1 MNCKYKKKFQDY
13 SKYNTDNSYYIPK
26 PYKKNDIGINKN
38 EYDENIYPNT
48 DRYWPLERFKS
59 VNRIQKNL
67 NNSFLIENDIYTN
80 RQNSSNNIIN
90 HDDKQNSQYYNK
102 FLTKNNYYE
111 NNNNNFSN
119 LVNNDY
125 FDSNNNQMQSYS
137 QSGYNKKNFS
147 RSSSEFQ
154 KENFEPNIQ
163 NNYKDSS
170 LINNRQEIYI
180 DLNKTKSFNQ
190 SSYNNTFHY
199 IQNSNLNYH
208 RNYNYYSSMNLL
220 KNKYSQNQNIELG
233 NPKVINNKLYEET
246 QNNKNEIKSMY
257 LESKKKYREL
267 LNNYTNYTNNK
278 NENIP
283 IKYKENM
290 TKSNIESYK
299 NKKSYNTNSNID
311 NLNDYSVDYSSKASI
326 DNSLGNINTNVNPI
340 YKKVKINNNNNQ
352 LIKNDNINLI
362 RRDYS
367 TGIYRPN
374 NNSISPD
381 KNLNNSSNFS
391 SYINNYLNLKVKNKK
406 YEKVNYSNNSNNTN
420 KIKDISKSCNSFT
433 TGTTNTF
440 EDNLMNHKKNLKII
454 ESVEELHLNYVIML
468 QNTKNLIK
476 YQENVNITLY
486 PKNNNYSFKES
497 TVTYIH
503 EEEL

>member
-13 SKYNTDNSYYIPK
+13 SKYNTDNSYYIPI
-26 PYKKNDIGINKN
+26 PYRKNEIGINNN

-67 NNSFLIENDIYTN
+67 NNSFLIENDIYLN
-80 RQNSSNNIIN
+80 KQNSSNNILN
-90 HDDKQNSQYYNK
+90 YDDKQNSQYYNK
-102 FLTKNNYYE
+102 YLTKNNFYE
-111 NNNNNFSN
+111 NNSNNFSN
-119 LVNNDY
+119 LVNNNI
-125 FDSNNNQMQSYS
+125 FDSSNNHMQSYS
-137 QSGYNKKNFS
+137 KNRYNKKSFS
-147 RSSSEFQ
+147 RSSSGFQ
-154 KENFEPNIQ
+154 NEDFEPNIQ
-163 NNYKDSS
+163 KKYKDS
-170 LINNRQEIYI
+170 LISNRSEIYI

-190 SSYNNTFHY
+190 SSYNNKFNHSLNY
-199 IQNSNLNYH
+199 NSNYH
-208 RNYNYYSSMNLL
+208 KNYNYYSSMNLL
-220 KNKYSQNQNIELG
+220 KNKYSQNQKIELD
-233 NPKVINNKLYEET
+233 NPKIINNKLYEYT
-246 QNNKNEIKSMY
+246 QNNNNEIKSMY

-267 LNNYTNYTNNK
+267 LNNYTNTTNNK

-283 IKYKENM
+283 TKYKNNI
-290 TKSNIESYK
+290 TKSNIESYQ
-299 NKKSYNTNSNID
+299 NKKSYNNNSNID
-311 NLNDYSVDYSSKASI
+311 NLNEYSIDYSSKTSI
-326 DNSLGNINTNVNPI
+326 DNSLRNVNTYGNQI
-340 YKKVKINNNNNQ
+340 YKKVKLNNTNNQ
-352 LIKNDNINLI
+352 RIKNDNINLM

-367 TGIYRPN
+367 TGAYHPN

-381 KNLNNSSNFS
+381 KNLNNCSNFS

-406 YEKVNYSNNSNNTN
+406 YEKINHSNNSNTN

-440 EDNLMNHKKNLKII
+440 EDNIIYHKKNLKII
-454 ESVEELHLNYVIML
+454 ESVEELHINYVIML

-476 YQENVNITLY
+476 YQENINITLY
-486 PKNNNYSFKES
+486 PSNNNYSLKES

>member
-1 MNCKYKKKFQDY
+1 MNCKYKKNFQDY
-13 SKYNTDNSYYIPK
+13 SKYNTDNSNYIPK
-26 PYKKNDIGINKN
+26 PYKKNEIGINN
-38 EYDENIYPNT
+38 NDYDENIYPNT

-67 NNSFLIENDIYTN
+67 NNSFLIENDIYLN
-80 RQNSSNNIIN
+80 RQNSSNNILN
-90 HDDKQNSQYYNK
+90 HDDKQNPQYYNK
-102 FLTKNNYYE
+102 FLTKNTYYE

-119 LVNNDY
+119 LINNDY
-125 FDSNNNQMQSYS
+125 FDSSNNQMQSYS

-147 RSSSEFQ
+147 RSSCEFQ

-163 NNYKDSS
+163 NNYKDS
-170 LINNRQEIYI
+170 LINNRSEIYI

-190 SSYNNTFHY
+190 SSYNHKFNYYHNC
-199 IQNSNLNYH
+199 NSNYH
-208 RNYNYYSSMNLL
+208 RNYNYYSSINLL
-220 KNKYSQNQNIELG
+220 KNKYSQNQKFELD
-233 NPKVINNKLYEET
+233 NPKTNNNKLYEET
-246 QNNKNEIKSMY
+246 SNNNNEIKSMY
-257 LESKKKYREL
+257 LESQKKYREL
-267 LNNYTNYTNNK
+267 LNNYSNYTNNK
-278 NENIP
+278 NENIQ
-283 IKYKENM
+283 INYKDNI
-290 TKSNIESYK
+290 TKSNIESYN

-311 NLNDYSVDYSSKASI
+311 NLNDFSIDYSSKASI
-326 DNSLGNINTNVNPI
+326 DNSLVNINTNVNQI
-340 YKKVKINNNNNQ
+340 YKKVKLNNNNQ
-352 LIKNDNINLI
+352 RIKNDNINLI

-367 TGIYRPN
+367 SGIYRRN

-406 YEKVNYSNNSNNTN
+406 YEKTNYSNNSNNTN

-440 EDNLMNHKKNLKII
+440 EDNLIYHKKNLKII
-454 ESVEELHLNYVIML
+454 ESVEELHINYVIML

-476 YQENVNITLY
+476 SQENVDIKFY
-486 PKNNNYSFKES
+486 PNNNNYSFKES
-497 TVTYIH
+497 TVTYTN

>member
-13 SKYNTDNSYYIPK
+13 SKYNTDNSYYIPI
-26 PYKKNDIGINKN
+26 PYRKNEIGINNN

-67 NNSFLIENDIYTN
+67 NNSFLIENDIYLN
-80 RQNSSNNIIN
+80 KQNSSNNILN
-90 HDDKQNSQYYNK
+90 YDDKQNSQYYNK
-102 FLTKNNYYE
+102 YLTKNNFYE
-111 NNNNNFSN
+111 NNSNNFSN
-119 LVNNDY
+119 LVNNNI
-125 FDSNNNQMQSYS
+125 FDSSNNHMQSYS
-137 QSGYNKKNFS
+137 KNRYNKKSFS
-147 RSSSEFQ
+147 RSSSGFQ
-154 KENFEPNIQ
+154 NEDFEPNIQ
-163 NNYKDSS
+163 KKYKDS
-170 LINNRQEIYI
+170 LISNRSEIYI

-190 SSYNNTFHY
+190 SSYNNKFNHSLNY
-199 IQNSNLNYH
+199 NSNYH
-208 RNYNYYSSMNLL
+208 KNYNYYSSMNLL
-220 KNKYSQNQNIELG
+220 KNKYSQNQKIELD
-233 NPKVINNKLYEET
+233 NPKIINNKLYEYT
-246 QNNKNEIKSMY
+246 QNNNNEIKSMY

-267 LNNYTNYTNNK
+267 LNNYTNTTNNK

-283 IKYKENM
+283 TKYKNNI
-290 TKSNIESYK
+290 TKSNIESYQ
-299 NKKSYNTNSNID
+299 NKKSHNNNSNID
-311 NLNDYSVDYSSKASI
+311 NLNEYSIDYSSKTSI
-326 DNSLGNINTNVNPI
+326 DNSLRNVNTYGNQI
-340 YKKVKINNNNNQ
+340 YKKVKLNNTNNQ
-352 LIKNDNINLI
+352 RIKNDNINLM

-367 TGIYRPN
+367 TGAYHPN

-381 KNLNNSSNFS
+381 KNLNNCSNFS

-406 YEKVNYSNNSNNTN
+406 YEKINHSNNSNTN

-440 EDNLMNHKKNLKII
+440 EDNIIYHKKNLKII
-454 ESVEELHLNYVIML
+454 ESVEELHINYVIML

-476 YQENVNITLY
+476 YQENINITLY
-486 PKNNNYSFKES
+486 PSNNNYSLKES

>member
-13 SKYNTDNSYYIPK
+13 SKYNTDNSYYIPI
-26 PYKKNDIGINKN
+26 PYRKNEIGINNN

-67 NNSFLIENDIYTN
+67 NNSFLIENDIYLN
-80 RQNSSNNIIN
+80 KQNSSNNILN
-90 HDDKQNSQYYNK
+90 YDDKQNSQYYNK
-102 FLTKNNYYE
+102 YLTKNNFYE
-111 NNNNNFSN
+111 NNSNNFSN
-119 LVNNDY
+119 LVNNNI
-125 FDSNNNQMQSYS
+125 FDSSNNHMQSYS
-137 QSGYNKKNFS
+137 KNRYNKKSFS
-147 RSSSEFQ
+147 RSSSGFQ
-154 KENFEPNIQ
+154 NEDFEPNIQ
-163 NNYKDSS
+163 KKYKDS
-170 LINNRQEIYI
+170 LISNRSEIYI

-190 SSYNNTFHY
+190 SSYNNKFNHSLNY
-199 IQNSNLNYH
+199 NSNYH
-208 RNYNYYSSMNLL
+208 KNYNYYSSMNLL
-220 KNKYSQNQNIELG
+220 KNKYSQNQKIELD
-233 NPKVINNKLYEET
+233 NPKIINNKLYEYT
-246 QNNKNEIKSMY
+246 QNNNNEIKSMY

-267 LNNYTNYTNNK
+267 LNNYTNTTNNK

-283 IKYKENM
+283 TKYKNNI
-290 TKSNIESYK
+290 TKSNIESYQ
-299 NKKSYNTNSNID
+299 NKKSYNNNSNID
-311 NLNDYSVDYSSKASI
+311 NLNDYSIDYSSKASI
-326 DNSLGNINTNVNPI
+326 DNSLRNINTYGNQI
-340 YKKVKINNNNNQ
+340 YKKVKLNNTNNQ
-352 LIKNDNINLI
+352 RIKNDNINLM

-367 TGIYRPN
+367 TGAYHPN

-381 KNLNNSSNFS
+381 KNLNNCSNFS

-406 YEKVNYSNNSNNTN
+406 YEKINHSNNSNTN

-440 EDNLMNHKKNLKII
+440 EDNIIYHKKNLKII
-454 ESVEELHLNYVIML
+454 ESVEELHINYVIML

-476 YQENVNITLY
+476 YQENINITLY
-486 PKNNNYSFKES
+486 PSNNNYSLKES

>member
-13 SKYNTDNSYYIPK
+13 SKYNTDNSYYIPI
-26 PYKKNDIGINKN
+26 PYRKNEIGINNN

-67 NNSFLIENDIYTN
+67 NNSFLIENDIYLN
-80 RQNSSNNIIN
+80 KQNSSNNILN
-90 HDDKQNSQYYNK
+90 YDDKQNSQYYNK
-102 FLTKNNYYE
+102 YLRKNNFYE

-119 LVNNDY
+119 LVNNNI
-125 FDSNNNQMQSYS
+125 FDSSNNHMQSYS
-137 QSGYNKKNFS
+137 KNRYNKKSFS
-147 RSSSEFQ
+147 RSSSGFQ
-154 KENFEPNIQ
+154 NEDFEPNIQ
-163 NNYKDSS
+163 KKYKDS
-170 LINNRQEIYI
+170 LISNRSEIYI

-190 SSYNNTFHY
+190 SSYNNKFNHSLNY
-199 IQNSNLNYH
+199 NSNYH
-208 RNYNYYSSMNLL
+208 KNYNYYSSMNLL
-220 KNKYSQNQNIELG
+220 KNKYSQNQKIELD
-233 NPKVINNKLYEET
+233 NPKIINNKLYEYT
-246 QNNKNEIKSMY
+246 QNNNNEIKSMY

-267 LNNYTNYTNNK
+267 LNNYTNTTNNK

-283 IKYKENM
+283 TKYKNNI
-290 TKSNIESYK
+290 TKSNIESYQ
-299 NKKSYNTNSNID
+299 NKKSYNNNSNID
-311 NLNDYSVDYSSKASI
+311 NLNEYSIDYSSKTSI
-326 DNSLGNINTNVNPI
+326 DNSLRNVNTYGNQI
-340 YKKVKINNNNNQ
+340 YKKVKLNNTNNQ
-352 LIKNDNINLI
+352 RIKNDNINLM

-367 TGIYRPN
+367 TGAYHPN

-381 KNLNNSSNFS
+381 KNLNNCSNFS

-406 YEKVNYSNNSNNTN
+406 YEKINHSNNSNTN

-440 EDNLMNHKKNLKII
+440 EDNIIYHKKNLKII
-454 ESVEELHLNYVIML
+454 ESVEELHINYVIML

-476 YQENVNITLY
+476 YQENINITLY
-486 PKNNNYSFKES
+486 PSNNNYSLKES

>member
-13 SKYNTDNSYYIPK
+13 SKYNTDNSYYIPI
-26 PYKKNDIGINKN
+26 PYRKNEIGINNN

-67 NNSFLIENDIYTN
+67 NNSFLIENDIYLN
-80 RQNSSNNIIN
+80 KQNSSNNILN
-90 HDDKQNSQYYNK
+90 YDDKQNSQYYNK
-102 FLTKNNYYE
+102 YLTKNNFYE
-111 NNNNNFSN
+111 NNSNNFSN
-119 LVNNDY
+119 LVNNNI
-125 FDSNNNQMQSYS
+125 FDSSNNHMQSYS
-137 QSGYNKKNFS
+137 KNRYNKKSFS
-147 RSSSEFQ
+147 RSSSGFQ
-154 KENFEPNIQ
+154 NEDFEPNIQ
-163 NNYKDSS
+163 KKYKDS
-170 LINNRQEIYI
+170 LISNRSEIYI

-190 SSYNNTFHY
+190 SSYNNKFNHSLNY
-199 IQNSNLNYH
+199 NSNYH
-208 RNYNYYSSMNLL
+208 KNYNYYSSMNLL
-220 KNKYSQNQNIELG
+220 KNKYSQNQKIELD
-233 NPKVINNKLYEET
+233 NPKIINNKLYEYT
-246 QNNKNEIKSMY
+246 QNNNNEIKSMY

-267 LNNYTNYTNNK
+267 LNNYTNTTNNK

-283 IKYKENM
+283 TKYKNNI
-290 TKSNIESYK
+290 TKSNIESYQ
-299 NKKSYNTNSNID
+299 NKKSYNNNSNID
-311 NLNDYSVDYSSKASI
+311 NLNDYSIDYSSKASI
-326 DNSLGNINTNVNPI
+326 DNSLRNVNTYGNQI
-340 YKKVKINNNNNQ
+340 YKKVKLNNTNNQ
-352 LIKNDNINLI
+352 RIKNDNINLM

-367 TGIYRPN
+367 TGAYHPN

-381 KNLNNSSNFS
+381 KNLNNCSNFS

-406 YEKVNYSNNSNNTN
+406 YEKINHSNNSNTN

-440 EDNLMNHKKNLKII
+440 EDNIIYHKKNLKII
-454 ESVEELHLNYVIML
+454 ESVEELHINYVIML

-476 YQENVNITLY
+476 YQENINITLY
-486 PKNNNYSFKES
+486 PSNNNYSLKES

>member
-13 SKYNTDNSYYIPK
+13 SKYNTDNSYYIPI
-26 PYKKNDIGINKN
+26 PYRKNEIGINNN

-67 NNSFLIENDIYTN
+67 NNSFLIENDIYLN
-80 RQNSSNNIIN
+80 KQNSSNNILN
-90 HDDKQNSQYYNK
+90 YDDKQNSQYYNK
-102 FLTKNNYYE
+102 YLTKNNFYE
-111 NNNNNFSN
+111 NNSNNFSN
-119 LVNNDY
+119 LVNNNI
-125 FDSNNNQMQSYS
+125 FDSSNNHMQSYS
-137 QSGYNKKNFS
+137 KNRYNKKSFS
-147 RSSSEFQ
+147 RSSSGFQ
-154 KENFEPNIQ
+154 NEDFEPNIQ
-163 NNYKDSS
+163 KKYKDS
-170 LINNRQEIYI
+170 LISNRSEIYI

-190 SSYNNTFHY
+190 SSYNNKFNHSLNY
-199 IQNSNLNYH
+199 NSNYH
-208 RNYNYYSSMNLL
+208 KNYNYYSSMNLI
-220 KNKYSQNQNIELG
+220 KNKYSQNQKIELD
-233 NPKVINNKLYEET
+233 NPKIINNKLYEYT
-246 QNNKNEIKSMY
+246 QNNNNEIKSMY

-267 LNNYTNYTNNK
+267 LNNYTNTTNNK

-283 IKYKENM
+283 TKYKNNI
-290 TKSNIESYK
+290 TKSNIESYQ
-299 NKKSYNTNSNID
+299 NKKSYNNNSNID
-311 NLNDYSVDYSSKASI
+311 NLNDYSIDYSSKASI
-326 DNSLGNINTNVNPI
+326 DNSLRNINTYGNQI
-340 YKKVKINNNNNQ
+340 YKKVKLNNTNNQ
-352 LIKNDNINLI
+352 RIKNDNINLM

-367 TGIYRPN
+367 TGAYHPN

-381 KNLNNSSNFS
+381 KNLNNCSNFS

-406 YEKVNYSNNSNNTN
+406 YEKINHSNNSNTN

-440 EDNLMNHKKNLKII
+440 EDNIIYHKKNLKII
-454 ESVEELHLNYVIML
+454 ESVEELHINYVIML

-476 YQENVNITLY
+476 YQENINITLY
-486 PKNNNYSFKES
+486 PSNNNYSLKES

>member
-13 SKYNTDNSYYIPK
+13 SKYNTDNSYYIPI
-26 PYKKNDIGINKN
+26 PYRKNEIGINNN

-67 NNSFLIENDIYTN
+67 NNSFLIENDIYLN
-80 RQNSSNNIIN
+80 KQNSSNNILN
-90 HDDKQNSQYYNK
+90 YDDKQNSQYYNK
-102 FLTKNNYYE
+102 YLTKNNFYE
-111 NNNNNFSN
+111 NNSNNFSN
-119 LVNNDY
+119 LVNNNI
-125 FDSNNNQMQSYS
+125 FDSSNNHMQSYS
-137 QSGYNKKNFS
+137 KNRYNKKSFS
-147 RSSSEFQ
+147 RSSSGFQ
-154 KENFEPNIQ
+154 NEDFEPNIQ
-163 NNYKDSS
+163 KKYKDS
-170 LINNRQEIYI
+170 LISNRSEIYI

-190 SSYNNTFHY
+190 SSYNNKFNHSLNY
-199 IQNSNLNYH
+199 NSNYH
-208 RNYNYYSSMNLL
+208 KNYNYYSSMNLL
-220 KNKYSQNQNIELG
+220 KNKYSQNQKIELD
-233 NPKVINNKLYEET
+233 NPKIINNKLYEYT
-246 QNNKNEIKSMY
+246 QNNNNEIKSMY

-267 LNNYTNYTNNK
+267 LNNYTNTTNNK

-283 IKYKENM
+283 TKYKNNI
-290 TKSNIESYK
+290 TKSNIESYQ
-299 NKKSYNTNSNID
+299 NKKSYNNNSNID
-311 NLNDYSVDYSSKASI
+311 NLNDYSIDYSSKASI
-326 DNSLGNINTNVNPI
+326 DNSLRNVNTYGNQI
-340 YKKVKINNNNNQ
+340 YKKVKLNNTNNQ
-352 LIKNDNINLI
+352 RIKNDNINLM

-367 TGIYRPN
+367 TGAYHPN

-381 KNLNNSSNFS
+381 KNLNNCSNFS

-406 YEKVNYSNNSNNTN
+406 YEKINHSNNSNTN

-440 EDNLMNHKKNLKII
+440 EDNLIYHKKNLKII
-454 ESVEELHLNYVIML
+454 ESVEELHINYVIML

-476 YQENVNITLY
+476 YQENINITLY
-486 PKNNNYSFKES
+486 PSNNNYSLKES

>member
-13 SKYNTDNSYYIPK
+13 SKYNTDNSYYIPI
-26 PYKKNDIGINKN
+26 PYRKNEIGINNN

-67 NNSFLIENDIYTN
+67 NNSFLIENDIYLN
-80 RQNSSNNIIN
+80 KQNSSNNILN
-90 HDDKQNSQYYNK
+90 YDDKQNSQYYNK
-102 FLTKNNYYE
+102 YLTKNNFYE
-111 NNNNNFSN
+111 NNSNNFSN
-119 LVNNDY
+119 LVNNNI
-125 FDSNNNQMQSYS
+125 FDSSNNHMQSYS
-137 QSGYNKKNFS
+137 KNRYNKKSFS
-147 RSSSEFQ
+147 RSSSGFQ
-154 KENFEPNIQ
+154 NEDFEPNIQ
-163 NNYKDSS
+163 KKYKDS
-170 LINNRQEIYI
+170 LISNRSEIYI

-190 SSYNNTFHY
+190 SSYNNKFNHSLNY
-199 IQNSNLNYH
+199 NSNYH
-208 RNYNYYSSMNLL
+208 KNYNYYSSMNLL
-220 KNKYSQNQNIELG
+220 KNKYSQNQKIELD
-233 NPKVINNKLYEET
+233 NPKIINNKLYEYT
-246 QNNKNEIKSMY
+246 QNNNNEIKSMY

-267 LNNYTNYTNNK
+267 LNNYTNTTNNK

-283 IKYKENM
+283 TKYKNNI
-290 TKSNIESYK
+290 TKSNIESYQ
-299 NKKSYNTNSNID
+299 NKKSYNNNSNID
-311 NLNDYSVDYSSKASI
+311 NLNDYSIDYSSKASI
-326 DNSLGNINTNVNPI
+326 DNSLRNVNTYGNQI
-340 YKKVKINNNNNQ
+340 YKKVKLNNTNNQ
-352 LIKNDNINLI
+352 RIKNDNINLM

-367 TGIYRPN
+367 TSAYHPN

-381 KNLNNSSNFS
+381 KNLNNCSNFS

-406 YEKVNYSNNSNNTN
+406 YEKINHSNNSNTN

-440 EDNLMNHKKNLKII
+440 EDNIIYHKKNLKII
-454 ESVEELHLNYVIML
+454 ESVEELHINYVIML

-476 YQENVNITLY
+476 YQENINITLY
-486 PKNNNYSFKES
+486 PSNNNYSLKES

>member
-1 MNCKYKKKFQDY
+1 MNCKYKKNFQDY
-13 SKYNTDNSYYIPK
+13 SKYNTDNSNYIPK
-26 PYKKNDIGINKN
+26 PYKKNEIGINN
-38 EYDENIYPNT
+38 NDYDENIYPNT

-67 NNSFLIENDIYTN
+67 NNSFLIENDIYLN
-80 RQNSSNNIIN
+80 RQNSSNNILN
-90 HDDKQNSQYYNK
+90 HDDKQNPQYYNK
-102 FLTKNNYYE
+102 FLTKNTYYE

-119 LVNNDY
+119 IINNDY
-125 FDSNNNQMQSYS
+125 FDSSNNQMQSYS

-147 RSSSEFQ
+147 SSSCEFQ

-163 NNYKDSS
+163 NNYKDS
-170 LINNRQEIYI
+170 LINNRSEIYI

-190 SSYNNTFHY
+190 SSYNHKFNYYHNC
-199 IQNSNLNYH
+199 NSNYH

-220 KNKYSQNQNIELG
+220 KNKYSQNQKFELD
-233 NPKVINNKLYEET
+233 NPKTNNNKLYEET
-246 QNNKNEIKSMY
+246 SNNNNEIKSMY
-257 LESKKKYREL
+257 LESQKKYREL
-267 LNNYTNYTNNK
+267 LNNYSNYTNNK
-278 NENIP
+278 NENIQ
-283 IKYKENM
+283 INYKDNI
-290 TKSNIESYK
+290 TKSNIESYN

-311 NLNDYSVDYSSKASI
+311 NLNDFSIDYSSKASI
-326 DNSLGNINTNVNPI
+326 DNSLVNINTNVNQI
-340 YKKVKINNNNNQ
+340 YKKVKLNNNNQ
-352 LIKNDNINLI
+352 RIKNDNINLI

-367 TGIYRPN
+367 SGIYRRN

-406 YEKVNYSNNSNNTN
+406 YEKTNYSNNSNNTN

-440 EDNLMNHKKNLKII
+440 EDNLLYHKKNLKII
-454 ESVEELHLNYVIML
+454 ESVEELHINYVIML

-476 YQENVNITLY
+476 SQENVDIKFY
-486 PKNNNYSFKES
+486 PNNNNYSFKES
-497 TVTYIH
+497 TVTYTN

>member
-13 SKYNTDNSYYIPK
+13 SKYNTDNSYYIPI
-26 PYKKNDIGINKN
+26 PYRKNEIGINNN

-67 NNSFLIENDIYTN
+67 NNSFLIENDIYLN
-80 RQNSSNNIIN
+80 KQNSSNNILN
-90 HDDKQNSQYYNK
+90 YDDKQNSQYYNK
-102 FLTKNNYYE
+102 YLTKNNFYE

-119 LVNNDY
+119 LVNNNI
-125 FDSNNNQMQSYS
+125 FDSSNNHMQSYS
-137 QSGYNKKNFS
+137 KNRYNKKSFS
-147 RSSSEFQ
+147 RSSSGFQ
-154 KENFEPNIQ
+154 NEDFEPNIQ
-163 NNYKDSS
+163 KKYKDS
-170 LINNRQEIYI
+170 LISNRSEIYI

-190 SSYNNTFHY
+190 SSYNNKFNHSLNY
-199 IQNSNLNYH
+199 NSNYH
-208 RNYNYYSSMNLL
+208 KNYNYYSSMNLL
-220 KNKYSQNQNIELG
+220 KNKYSQNQKIELD
-233 NPKVINNKLYEET
+233 NPKIINNKLYEYT
-246 QNNKNEIKSMY
+246 QNNNNEIKSMY

-267 LNNYTNYTNNK
+267 LNNYTNTTNNK

-283 IKYKENM
+283 TKYKNNI
-290 TKSNIESYK
+290 TKSNIESYQ
-299 NKKSYNTNSNID
+299 NKKSYNNNSNID
-311 NLNDYSVDYSSKASI
+311 NLNDYSIDYSSKASI
-326 DNSLGNINTNVNPI
+326 DNSLRNVNTYGNQI
-340 YKKVKINNNNNQ
+340 YKKVKLNNTNNQ
-352 LIKNDNINLI
+352 RIKNDNINLM

-367 TGIYRPN
+367 TGAYHPN

-381 KNLNNSSNFS
+381 KNLNNCSNFS

-406 YEKVNYSNNSNNTN
+406 YEKINHSNNSNTN

-440 EDNLMNHKKNLKII
+440 EDNIIYHKKNLKII
-454 ESVEELHLNYVIML
+454 ESVEELHINYVIML

-476 YQENVNITLY
+476 YQENINITLY
-486 PKNNNYSFKES
+486 PSNNNYSLKES

>member
-13 SKYNTDNSYYIPK
+13 SKYNTDNSYYIPI
-26 PYKKNDIGINKN
+26 PYRKNEIGINNN

-67 NNSFLIENDIYTN
+67 NNSFLIENDIYLN
-80 RQNSSNNIIN
+80 KQNSSNNILN
-90 HDDKQNSQYYNK
+90 YDDKQNSQYYNK
-102 FLTKNNYYE
+102 YLRKNNFYE

-119 LVNNDY
+119 LVNNNI
-125 FDSNNNQMQSYS
+125 FDSSNNHMQSYS
-137 QSGYNKKNFS
+137 KNRYNKKSFS
-147 RSSSEFQ
+147 RSSSGFQ
-154 KENFEPNIQ
+154 NEDFEPNIQ
-163 NNYKDSS
+163 KKYKDS
-170 LINNRQEIYI
+170 LISNRSEIYI

-190 SSYNNTFHY
+190 SSYNNKFNHSLNY
-199 IQNSNLNYH
+199 NSNYH
-208 RNYNYYSSMNLL
+208 KNYNYYSSMNLL
-220 KNKYSQNQNIELG
+220 KNKYSQNQKIELD
-233 NPKVINNKLYEET
+233 NPKIINNKLYEYT
-246 QNNKNEIKSMY
+246 QNNNNEIKSMY

-267 LNNYTNYTNNK
+267 LNNYTNTTNNK

-283 IKYKENM
+283 TKYKNNI
-290 TKSNIESYK
+290 TKSNIESYQ
-299 NKKSYNTNSNID
+299 NKKSYNNNSNID
-311 NLNDYSVDYSSKASI
+311 NLNEYSIDYSSKASI
-326 DNSLGNINTNVNPI
+326 DNSLRNVNTYGNQI
-340 YKKVKINNNNNQ
+340 YKKVKLNNTNNQ
-352 LIKNDNINLI
+352 RIKNDNINLM

-367 TGIYRPN
+367 TGAYHPN

-381 KNLNNSSNFS
+381 KNLNNCSNFS

-406 YEKVNYSNNSNNTN
+406 YEKINHSNNSNTN

-440 EDNLMNHKKNLKII
+440 EDNIIYHKKNLKII
-454 ESVEELHLNYVIML
+454 ESVEELHINYVIML

-476 YQENVNITLY
+476 YQENINITLY
-486 PKNNNYSFKES
+486 PSNNNYSLKES

>member
-13 SKYNTDNSYYIPK
+13 SKYNTDNSYYIPI
-26 PYKKNDIGINKN
+26 PYRKNEIGINNN

-67 NNSFLIENDIYTN
+67 NNSFLIENDIYLN
-80 RQNSSNNIIN
+80 KQNSSNNILN
-90 HDDKQNSQYYNK
+90 YDDKQNSQYYNK
-102 FLTKNNYYE
+102 YLTKNNFYE
-111 NNNNNFSN
+111 NNSNNFSN
-119 LVNNDY
+119 LVNNNI
-125 FDSNNNQMQSYS
+125 FDSSNNHMQSYS
-137 QSGYNKKNFS
+137 KNRYNKKSFS
-147 RSSSEFQ
+147 RSSSGFQ
-154 KENFEPNIQ
+154 NEDFEPNIQ
-163 NNYKDSS
+163 KKYKDS
-170 LINNRQEIYI
+170 LISNRSEIYI

-190 SSYNNTFHY
+190 SSYNNKFNHSLNY
-199 IQNSNLNYH
+199 NSNYH
-208 RNYNYYSSMNLL
+208 KNYNYYSSMNLL
-220 KNKYSQNQNIELG
+220 KNKYSQNQKIELD
-233 NPKVINNKLYEET
+233 NPKIINNKLYEYT
-246 QNNKNEIKSMY
+246 QNNNNEIKSMY

-267 LNNYTNYTNNK
+267 LNNYTNTTNNK

-283 IKYKENM
+283 TKYKNNI
-290 TKSNIESYK
+290 TKSNIESYQ
-299 NKKSYNTNSNID
+299 NKKSYNNNSNID
-311 NLNDYSVDYSSKASI
+311 NLNEYSIDYSSKASI
-326 DNSLGNINTNVNPI
+326 DNSLRNVNTYGNQI
-340 YKKVKINNNNNQ
+340 YKKVKLNNTNNQ
-352 LIKNDNINLI
+352 RIKNDNINLM

-367 TGIYRPN
+367 TGAYHPN

-381 KNLNNSSNFS
+381 KNLNNCSNFS

-406 YEKVNYSNNSNNTN
+406 YEKINHSNNSNTN

-440 EDNLMNHKKNLKII
+440 EDNIIYHKKNLKII
-454 ESVEELHLNYVIML
+454 ESVEELHINYVIML

-476 YQENVNITLY
+476 YQENINITLY
-486 PKNNNYSFKES
+486 PSNNNYSLKES

>member
-13 SKYNTDNSYYIPK
+13 SKYNTDNSYYIPI
-26 PYKKNDIGINKN
+26 PYRKNEIGINNN

-67 NNSFLIENDIYTN
+67 NNSFLIENDIYLN
-80 RQNSSNNIIN
+80 KQNSSNNILN
-90 HDDKQNSQYYNK
+90 YDDKQNSQYYNK
-102 FLTKNNYYE
+102 YLRKNNFYE

-119 LVNNDY
+119 LVNNNI
-125 FDSNNNQMQSYS
+125 FDSSNNHMQSYS
-137 QSGYNKKNFS
+137 KNRYNKKSFS
-147 RSSSEFQ
+147 RSSSGFQ
-154 KENFEPNIQ
+154 NEDFEPNIQ
-163 NNYKDSS
+163 KKYKDS
-170 LINNRQEIYI
+170 LISNRSEIYI

-190 SSYNNTFHY
+190 SSYNNKFNHSLNY
-199 IQNSNLNYH
+199 NSNYH
-208 RNYNYYSSMNLL
+208 KNYNYYSSMNLL
-220 KNKYSQNQNIELG
+220 KNKYSQNQKIELD
-233 NPKVINNKLYEET
+233 NPKIINNKLYEYT
-246 QNNKNEIKSMY
+246 QNNNNEIKSMY

-267 LNNYTNYTNNK
+267 LNNYTNTTNNK

-283 IKYKENM
+283 TKYKNNI
-290 TKSNIESYK
+290 TKSNIESYQ
-299 NKKSYNTNSNID
+299 NKKSYNNNSNID
-311 NLNDYSVDYSSKASI
+311 NLNDYSIDYSSKASI
-326 DNSLGNINTNVNPI
+326 DNSLRNVNTYGNQI
-340 YKKVKINNNNNQ
+340 YKKVKLNNTNNQ
-352 LIKNDNINLI
+352 RIKNDNINLM

-367 TGIYRPN
+367 TGAYHPN

-381 KNLNNSSNFS
+381 KNLNNCSNFS

-406 YEKVNYSNNSNNTN
+406 YEKINHSNNSNTN

-440 EDNLMNHKKNLKII
+440 EDNIIYHKKNLKII
-454 ESVEELHLNYVIML
+454 ESVEELHINYVIML

-476 YQENVNITLY
+476 YQENINITLY
-486 PKNNNYSFKES
+486 PSNNNYSLKES

>member
-13 SKYNTDNSYYIPK
+13 SKYNTDNSYYIPI
-26 PYKKNDIGINKN
+26 PYRKNEIGINNN

-67 NNSFLIENDIYTN
+67 NNSFLIENDIYLN
-80 RQNSSNNIIN
+80 KQNSSNNILN
-90 HDDKQNSQYYNK
+90 YDDKQNSQYYNK
-102 FLTKNNYYE
+102 YLRKNNFYE

-119 LVNNDY
+119 LVNNNI
-125 FDSNNNQMQSYS
+125 FDSSNNHMQSYS
-137 QSGYNKKNFS
+137 KNRYNKKSFS
-147 RSSSEFQ
+147 RSSSGFQ
-154 KENFEPNIQ
+154 NEDFEPNIQ
-163 NNYKDSS
+163 KKYKDS
-170 LINNRQEIYI
+170 LISNRSEIYI

-190 SSYNNTFHY
+190 SSYNNKFNHSLNY
-199 IQNSNLNYH
+199 NSNYH
-208 RNYNYYSSMNLL
+208 KNYNYYSSMNLL
-220 KNKYSQNQNIELG
+220 KNKYSQNQKIELD
-233 NPKVINNKLYEET
+233 NPKIINNKLYEYT
-246 QNNKNEIKSMY
+246 QNNNNEIKSMY

-267 LNNYTNYTNNK
+267 LNNYTNTTNNK

-283 IKYKENM
+283 TKYKNNI
-290 TKSNIESYK
+290 TKSNIESYQ
-299 NKKSYNTNSNID
+299 NKKSYNNNSNID
-311 NLNDYSVDYSSKASI
+311 NLNEYSIDYSSKASI
-326 DNSLGNINTNVNPI
+326 DNSLRNVNTYGNQI
-340 YKKVKINNNNNQ
+340 YKKVKLNNTNNQ
-352 LIKNDNINLI
+352 RIKNDNINLM

-367 TGIYRPN
+367 TSAYHPN

-381 KNLNNSSNFS
+381 KNLNNCSNFS

-406 YEKVNYSNNSNNTN
+406 YEKINHSNNSNTN

-440 EDNLMNHKKNLKII
+440 EDNIIYHKKNLKII
-454 ESVEELHLNYVIML
+454 ESVEELHINYVIML

-476 YQENVNITLY
+476 SQENINITLY
-486 PKNNNYSFKES
+486 PSNNNYSLKES

>member
-1 MNCKYKKKFQDY
+1 
-13 SKYNTDNSYYIPK
+13 
-26 PYKKNDIGINKN
+26 
-38 EYDENIYPNT
+38 
-48 DRYWPLERFKS
+48 
-59 VNRIQKNL
+59 
-67 NNSFLIENDIYTN
+67 
-80 RQNSSNNIIN
+80 
-90 HDDKQNSQYYNK
+90 
-102 FLTKNNYYE
+102 
-111 NNNNNFSN
+111 
-119 LVNNDY
+119 
-125 FDSNNNQMQSYS
+125 
-137 QSGYNKKNFS
+137 
-147 RSSSEFQ
+147 
-154 KENFEPNIQ
+154 
-163 NNYKDSS
+163 
-170 LINNRQEIYI
+170 
-180 DLNKTKSFNQ
+180 
-190 SSYNNTFHY
+190 
-199 IQNSNLNYH
+199 
-208 RNYNYYSSMNLL
+208 
-220 KNKYSQNQNIELG
+220 
-233 NPKVINNKLYEET
+233 
-246 QNNKNEIKSMY
+246 
-257 LESKKKYREL
+257 
-267 LNNYTNYTNNK
+267 
-278 NENIP
+278 
-283 IKYKENM
+283 M

>member
-13 SKYNTDNSYYIPK
+13 SKYNTDNSYYIPI

-67 NNSFLIENDIYTN
+67 NNSFLIENDIYLN
-80 RQNSSNNIIN
+80 KQNSSNNILN
-90 HDDKQNSQYYNK
+90 YDDKQNSQYYNK
-102 FLTKNNYYE
+102 YLTKNNFYE
-111 NNNNNFSN
+111 NNSNNFSN
-119 LVNNDY
+119 LVNNNI
-125 FDSNNNQMQSYS
+125 FDSSNNHMQSYS
-137 QSGYNKKNFS
+137 KNRYNKKSFS
-147 RSSSEFQ
+147 RSSSGFQ
-154 KENFEPNIQ
+154 NEDFEPNIQ
-163 NNYKDSS
+163 KKYKDS
-170 LINNRQEIYI
+170 LISNRSEIYI

-190 SSYNNTFHY
+190 SSYNNKFNHSLNY
-199 IQNSNLNYH
+199 NSNYH
-208 RNYNYYSSMNLL
+208 KNYNYYSSMNLL
-220 KNKYSQNQNIELG
+220 KNKYSQNQKIELD
-233 NPKVINNKLYEET
+233 NPKIINNKLYEYT
-246 QNNKNEIKSMY
+246 QNNNNEIKSMY

-267 LNNYTNYTNNK
+267 LNNYTNTTNNK

-283 IKYKENM
+283 TKYKNNI
-290 TKSNIESYK
+290 TKSNIESYQ
-299 NKKSYNTNSNID
+299 NKKSYNNNSNID
-311 NLNDYSVDYSSKASI
+311 NLNDYSIDYSSKASI
-326 DNSLGNINTNVNPI
+326 DNSLRNVNTYGNQI
-340 YKKVKINNNNNQ
+340 YKKVKLNNTNNQ
-352 LIKNDNINLI
+352 RIKNDNINLM

-367 TGIYRPN
+367 TGAYHPN

-381 KNLNNSSNFS
+381 KNLNNCSNFS

-406 YEKVNYSNNSNNTN
+406 YEKINHSNNSNTN

-440 EDNLMNHKKNLKII
+440 EDNIIYHKKNLKII
-454 ESVEELHLNYVIML
+454 ESVEELHINYVIML

-476 YQENVNITLY
+476 YQENINITLY
-486 PKNNNYSFKES
+486 PSNNNYSLKES

>member
-13 SKYNTDNSYYIPK
+13 SKYNTDNSYYIPI
-26 PYKKNDIGINKN
+26 PYRKNEIGINNN

-67 NNSFLIENDIYTN
+67 NNSFLIENDIYLN
-80 RQNSSNNIIN
+80 KQNSSNNILN
-90 HDDKQNSQYYNK
+90 YDDKQNSQYYNK
-102 FLTKNNYYE
+102 YLTKNNFYE
-111 NNNNNFSN
+111 NNSNNFSN
-119 LVNNDY
+119 LVNNNI
-125 FDSNNNQMQSYS
+125 FDSSNNHMQSYS
-137 QSGYNKKNFS
+137 KNRYNKKSFS
-147 RSSSEFQ
+147 RSSSGFQ
-154 KENFEPNIQ
+154 NEDFEPNIQ
-163 NNYKDSS
+163 KKYKDS
-170 LINNRQEIYI
+170 LISNRSEIYI

-190 SSYNNTFHY
+190 SSYNNKFNHSLNY
-199 IQNSNLNYH
+199 NSNYH
-208 RNYNYYSSMNLL
+208 KNYNYYSSMNLL

-267 LNNYTNYTNNK
+267 LNNYTNTTNNK

-283 IKYKENM
+283 TKYKNNI
-290 TKSNIESYK
+290 TKSNIESYQ
-299 NKKSYNTNSNID
+299 NKKSYNNNSNID
-311 NLNDYSVDYSSKASI
+311 NLNDYSIDYSSKASI
-326 DNSLGNINTNVNPI
+326 DNSLRNVNTYGNQI
-340 YKKVKINNNNNQ
+340 YKKVKLNNTNNQ
-352 LIKNDNINLI
+352 RIKNDNINLM

-367 TGIYRPN
+367 TGAYHPN

-381 KNLNNSSNFS
+381 KNLNNCSNFS

-406 YEKVNYSNNSNNTN
+406 YEKINHSNNSNTN

-440 EDNLMNHKKNLKII
+440 EDNIIYHKKNLKII
-454 ESVEELHLNYVIML
+454 ESVEELHINYVIML

-476 YQENVNITLY
+476 YQENINITLY
-486 PKNNNYSFKES
+486 PSNNNYSLKES

>member
-13 SKYNTDNSYYIPK
+13 SKYNTDNSYYIPI
-26 PYKKNDIGINKN
+26 PYRKNEIGINNN

-67 NNSFLIENDIYTN
+67 NNSFLIENDIYLN
-80 RQNSSNNIIN
+80 KQNSSNNILN
-90 HDDKQNSQYYNK
+90 YDDKQNSQYYNK
-102 FLTKNNYYE
+102 YLTKNNFYE
-111 NNNNNFSN
+111 NNSNNFSN
-119 LVNNDY
+119 LVNNNI
-125 FDSNNNQMQSYS
+125 FDSSNNHMQSYS
-137 QSGYNKKNFS
+137 KNRYNKKSFS
-147 RSSSEFQ
+147 RSSSGFQ
-154 KENFEPNIQ
+154 NEDFEPNIQ
-163 NNYKDSS
+163 KKYKDS
-170 LINNRQEIYI
+170 LISNRSEIYI

-190 SSYNNTFHY
+190 SSYNNKFNHSLNY
-199 IQNSNLNYH
+199 NSNYH
-208 RNYNYYSSMNLL
+208 KNYNYYSSMNLL
-220 KNKYSQNQNIELG
+220 KNKYSQNQKIELD
-233 NPKVINNKLYEET
+233 NPKIINNKLYEYT
-246 QNNKNEIKSMY
+246 QNNNNEIKSMY

-267 LNNYTNYTNNK
+267 LNNYTNTTNNK

-283 IKYKENM
+283 TKYKNNI
-290 TKSNIESYK
+290 TKSNIESYQ
-299 NKKSYNTNSNID
+299 NKKSYNNNSNID
-311 NLNDYSVDYSSKASI
+311 NLNDYSIDYSSKASI
-326 DNSLGNINTNVNPI
+326 DNSLRNVNTYGNQI
-340 YKKVKINNNNNQ
+340 YKKVKLNKTNNQ
-352 LIKNDNINLI
+352 RIKNDNINLM

-367 TGIYRPN
+367 TGAYHPN

-381 KNLNNSSNFS
+381 KNLNNCSNFS

-440 EDNLMNHKKNLKII
+440 EDNIIYHKKNLKII
-454 ESVEELHLNYVIML
+454 ESVEELHINYVIML

>member
-13 SKYNTDNSYYIPK
+13 SKYNTDNSYYIPI
-26 PYKKNDIGINKN
+26 PYRKNEIGINNN

-67 NNSFLIENDIYTN
+67 NNSFLIENDIYLN
-80 RQNSSNNIIN
+80 KQNSSNNILN
-90 HDDKQNSQYYNK
+90 YDDKQNSQYYNK
-102 FLTKNNYYE
+102 YLTKNNFYE
-111 NNNNNFSN
+111 NNSNNFSN
-119 LVNNDY
+119 LVNNNI
-125 FDSNNNQMQSYS
+125 FDSSNNHMQSYS
-137 QSGYNKKNFS
+137 KNRYNKKSFS
-147 RSSSEFQ
+147 RSSSGFQ
-154 KENFEPNIQ
+154 NEDFEPNIQ
-163 NNYKDSS
+163 KKYKDS
-170 LINNRQEIYI
+170 LISNRSEIYI

-190 SSYNNTFHY
+190 SSYNNKFNHSLNY
-199 IQNSNLNYH
+199 NSNYH
-208 RNYNYYSSMNLL
+208 KNYNYYSSMNLL
-220 KNKYSQNQNIELG
+220 KNKYSQNQKIELDS
-233 NPKVINNKLYEET
+233 PKIINNKLYEYT
-246 QNNKNEIKSMY
+246 QNNNNEIKSMY

-267 LNNYTNYTNNK
+267 LNNYTNTTNNK

-283 IKYKENM
+283 TKYKNNI
-290 TKSNIESYK
+290 TKSNIESYQ
-299 NKKSYNTNSNID
+299 NKKSYINNSNID
-311 NLNDYSVDYSSKASI
+311 NLNDYSIDYSSKASI
-326 DNSLGNINTNVNPI
+326 DNSLRNVNTYGNQI
-340 YKKVKINNNNNQ
+340 YKKVKLNNTNNQ
-352 LIKNDNINLI
+352 RIKNDNINLM

-367 TGIYRPN
+367 TGAYHPN

-381 KNLNNSSNFS
+381 KNLNNCSNFS

-406 YEKVNYSNNSNNTN
+406 YEKINHSNNSNTN

-440 EDNLMNHKKNLKII
+440 EDNIIYHKKNLKII
-454 ESVEELHLNYVIML
+454 ESVEELHINYVIML

-476 YQENVNITLY
+476 YQENINITLY
-486 PKNNNYSFKES
+486 PSNNNYSLKES

>member
-13 SKYNTDNSYYIPK
+13 SKYNTDNSYYIPI
-26 PYKKNDIGINKN
+26 PYRKNEIGINNN

-67 NNSFLIENDIYTN
+67 NNSFLIENDIYLN
-80 RQNSSNNIIN
+80 KQNSSNNILN
-90 HDDKQNSQYYNK
+90 YDDKQNSQYYNK
-102 FLTKNNYYE
+102 YLTKNNFYE
-111 NNNNNFSN
+111 NNSNNFSN
-119 LVNNDY
+119 LVNNNI
-125 FDSNNNQMQSYS
+125 FDLSNNNMQSYFINI
-137 QSGYNKKNFS
+137 YNKKSFS
-147 RSSSEFQ
+147 RTSSGFQ
-154 KENFEPNIQ
+154 NEDFEHNIKKK
-163 NNYKDSS
+163 YKDS
-170 LINNRQEIYI
+170 LISNRSEIYI

-190 SSYNNTFHY
+190 SSYNNKFNHSLNY
-199 IQNSNLNYH
+199 NSNYH
-208 RNYNYYSSMNLL
+208 KNYNYYSSMNLL
-220 KNKYSQNQNIELG
+220 KNKYSQNQKIELD
-233 NPKVINNKLYEET
+233 NPKIINNKLYEYT
-246 QNNKNEIKSMY
+246 QNNNNEIKSMY

-267 LNNYTNYTNNK
+267 LNNYTNTTNNK

-283 IKYKENM
+283 TKYKNNI
-290 TKSNIESYK
+290 TKSNIESYQ
-299 NKKSYNTNSNID
+299 NKKSYNNNSNID
-311 NLNDYSVDYSSKASI
+311 NLNDYSIDYSSKASI
-326 DNSLGNINTNVNPI
+326 DNSLRNINTYGNQI
-340 YKKVKINNNNNQ
+340 YKKVKLNNTNNQ
-352 LIKNDNINLI
+352 RIKNDNINLM

-367 TGIYRPN
+367 TSAYHPN

-381 KNLNNSSNFS
+381 KNLNNCSNFS

-406 YEKVNYSNNSNNTN
+406 YEKINHSNNSNTN

-440 EDNLMNHKKNLKII
+440 EDNIIYHKKNLKII
-454 ESVEELHLNYVIML
+454 ESVEELHINYVIML

-476 YQENVNITLY
+476 YQENINITLY
-486 PKNNNYSFKES
+486 PSNNNYSLKES

>member
-13 SKYNTDNSYYIPK
+13 SKYNTDNSYYIPI
-26 PYKKNDIGINKN
+26 PYRKNEIGINNN

-67 NNSFLIENDIYTN
+67 NNSFLIENDIYLN
-80 RQNSSNNIIN
+80 KQNSSNNILN
-90 HDDKQNSQYYNK
+90 YDDKQNSQYYNK
-102 FLTKNNYYE
+102 YLRKNNFYE
-111 NNNNNFSN
+111 NNSNNFSN
-119 LVNNDY
+119 LVNNNI
-125 FDSNNNQMQSYS
+125 FDSSNNHMQSYS
-137 QSGYNKKNFS
+137 KNRYNKKSFS
-147 RSSSEFQ
+147 RSSSGFQ
-154 KENFEPNIQ
+154 NEDFEPNIQ
-163 NNYKDSS
+163 KKYKDS
-170 LINNRQEIYI
+170 LISNRSEIYI

-190 SSYNNTFHY
+190 SSYNNKFNHSLNY
-199 IQNSNLNYH
+199 NSNYH
-208 RNYNYYSSMNLL
+208 KNYNYYSSMNLL
-220 KNKYSQNQNIELG
+220 KNKYSQNQKIELD
-233 NPKVINNKLYEET
+233 NPKIINNKLYEYT
-246 QNNKNEIKSMY
+246 QNNNNEIKSMY

-267 LNNYTNYTNNK
+267 LNNYTNTTNNK

-283 IKYKENM
+283 TKYKNNI
-290 TKSNIESYK
+290 TKSNIESYQ
-299 NKKSYNTNSNID
+299 NKKSYNNNSNID
-311 NLNDYSVDYSSKASI
+311 NLNDYSIDYSSKASI
-326 DNSLGNINTNVNPI
+326 DNSLRNINTYGNQI
-340 YKKVKINNNNNQ
+340 YKKVKLNNTNTQ
-352 LIKNDNINLI
+352 RIKNDNINLM

-367 TGIYRPN
+367 TGAYHPN

-381 KNLNNSSNFS
+381 KNLNNCSNFS

-406 YEKVNYSNNSNNTN
+406 YEKINHSNNSNTN

-440 EDNLMNHKKNLKII
+440 EDNIIYHKKNLKII
-454 ESVEELHLNYVIML
+454 ESVEELHINYVIML

-476 YQENVNITLY
+476 YQENINITLY
-486 PKNNNYSFKES
+486 PSNNNYSLKES

>member
-13 SKYNTDNSYYIPK
+13 SKYNTDNSYYIPI
-26 PYKKNDIGINKN
+26 PYRKNEIGINNN

-67 NNSFLIENDIYTN
+67 NNSFLIENDIYLN
-80 RQNSSNNIIN
+80 KQNSSNNILN
-90 HDDKQNSQYYNK
+90 YDDKQNSQYYNK
-102 FLTKNNYYE
+102 YLTKNNFYE
-111 NNNNNFSN
+111 NNSNNFSN
-119 LVNNDY
+119 LVNNNI
-125 FDSNNNQMQSYS
+125 FDSSNNHMQSYS
-137 QSGYNKKNFS
+137 KNRYNKKSFS
-147 RSSSEFQ
+147 RSSSGFQ
-154 KENFEPNIQ
+154 NEDFEPNIQ
-163 NNYKDSS
+163 KKYKDS
-170 LINNRQEIYI
+170 LISNRSEIYI

-190 SSYNNTFHY
+190 SSYNNKFNHSLNY
-199 IQNSNLNYH
+199 NSNYH
-208 RNYNYYSSMNLL
+208 KNYNYYSSMNLL
-220 KNKYSQNQNIELG
+220 KNKYSQNQKIELD
-233 NPKVINNKLYEET
+233 NPKIINNKLYEYT
-246 QNNKNEIKSMY
+246 QNNNNEIKSMY

-267 LNNYTNYTNNK
+267 LNNYTNTTNNK

-283 IKYKENM
+283 TKYKNNI
-290 TKSNIESYK
+290 TKSNIESYQ
-299 NKKSYNTNSNID
+299 NKKSYNNNSNID
-311 NLNDYSVDYSSKASI
+311 NLNDYSIDYSSKASI
-326 DNSLGNINTNVNPI
+326 DNSLRNVNTYGNQI
-340 YKKVKINNNNNQ
+340 YKKVKLNNTNNQ
-352 LIKNDNINLI
+352 RIKNDNINLM

-367 TGIYRPN
+367 TGAYHPN

-381 KNLNNSSNFS
+381 KNLNNCANFS

-406 YEKVNYSNNSNNTN
+406 YEKINHSNNSNTN

-440 EDNLMNHKKNLKII
+440 EDNIIYHKKNLKII
-454 ESVEELHLNYVIML
+454 ESVEELHINYVIML

-476 YQENVNITLY
+476 YQENINITLY
-486 PKNNNYSFKES
+486 PSNNNYSLKES